1 MKTMKFE
8 RDLIR
13 SVAEPIVLKLVAER
27 AMYGYEIIKV
37 VNERT
42 DQAFEWKE
50 GTLYPCLHRLEGQ
63 GLIQSEWVT
72 ADSGKDR
79 KYYKITAQGKRR
91 LKVKLTEWA
100 AFSSAMESLLATL
113 TGGMRDDDCQP
124 A

>member
-1 MKTMKFE
+1 MKFE

-13 SVAEPIVLKLVAER
+13 VVAAPIVLKLVAER

-42 DQAFEWKE
+42 NQAFEWKE

-72 ADSGKDR
+72 AASGKER
-79 KYYKITAQGKRR
+79 KYYKITAQGRRR
-91 LKVKLTEWA
+91 LKEKLSEWA
-100 AFSSAMESLLATL
+100 AFSSVMETLLATL
-113 TGGMRDDDCQP
+113 TGGLRDGGCQQT
-124 A
+124 